1 MNLSLNKQEVSF
13 NINHESQNV
22 ILKPEQVLA
31 SIFTEIKSTLSLN
44 GIEGTEFVISVPSY
58 TTIQER
64 QAIINSA
71 KIAGVG
77 ITRLYQE
84 SSSTLM
90 NYGIFRKADLNDEN
104 PRLVGFMDVGYS
116 KSTFFLA

>member
-1 MNLSLNKQEVSF
+1 MNLSLNNQEVSF

-22 ILKPEQVLA
+22 ILRPEQVLA

-64 QAIINSA
+64 
-71 KIAGVG
+71 
-77 ITRLYQE
+77 
-84 SSSTLM
+84 
-90 NYGIFRKADLNDEN
+90 
-104 PRLVGFMDVGYS
+104 
-116 KSTFFLA
+116 

>member
-1 MNLSLNKQEVSF
+1 MNLSLDNQEVNF

-58 TTIQER
+58 TTI
-64 QAIINSA
+64 
-71 KIAGVG
+71 
-77 ITRLYQE
+77 
-84 SSSTLM
+84 
-90 NYGIFRKADLNDEN
+90 
-104 PRLVGFMDVGYS
+104 
-116 KSTFFLA
+116 

>member
-44 GIEGTEFVISVPSY
+44 GIEGSEFVISVPSY
-58 TTIQER
+58 TTI
-64 QAIINSA
+64 
-71 KIAGVG
+71 
-77 ITRLYQE
+77 
-84 SSSTLM
+84 
-90 NYGIFRKADLNDEN
+90 
-104 PRLVGFMDVGYS
+104 
-116 KSTFFLA
+116 

>member
-1 MNLSLNKQEVSF
+1 MSLGLNEQQVSF
-13 NINHESQNV
+13 NINHEGQNV

-71 KIAGVG
+71 
-77 ITRLYQE
+77 
-84 SSSTLM
+84 
-90 NYGIFRKADLNDEN
+90 
-104 PRLVGFMDVGYS
+104 
-116 KSTFFLA
+116 

>member
-58 TTIQER
+58 TTI
-64 QAIINSA
+64 
-71 KIAGVG
+71 
-77 ITRLYQE
+77 
-84 SSSTLM
+84 
-90 NYGIFRKADLNDEN
+90 
-104 PRLVGFMDVGYS
+104 
-116 KSTFFLA
+116 